1 MPQIEVT
8 THSGD
13 TEVVDVETYNAAE
26 LVQEINNKND
36 EHVIALGNSIYSK
49 IDIKSIKPVTAEE

>member
-13 TEVVDVETYNAAE
+13 TEVVDVETYNATE

-49 IDIKSIKPVTAEE
+49 IDIKSIKPVTVKE